1 MRKRTLHLIGF
12 VLTIFSVILLTSCSE
27 EKAAV
32 IVQSNQP
39 ASLSYHEE
47 FDSMQRVVDL
57 GWKAVNLSNPLG
69 GDSWQQGS
77 FIVNATKGGPFVS
90 SIPSHSYKAS
100 ANEHAFAPYTVGAG
114 LSFINCWLISPALSM
129 KNGDVISFW
138 TRTRSPVSFP
148 DRMQVWLN
156 PNNESTNVGRTDANT
171 GDFTVKLLDIN
182 PTLSFSPYPAAKTL
196 LQIQV
201 NAMKAKGQEVKPEDE
216 QKLLSEITGRYEL
229 QTTPYYAAAR
239 LWIDDIIDPLQTRL
253 MISEAISAANNNPVM
268 PSIKLG
274 VFQV

>member
-1 MRKRTLHLIGF
+1 MRKRTVSLFGF
-12 VLTIFSVILLTSCSE
+12 VLTIFSLILISSCSE
-27 EKAAV
+27 EKAAA
-32 IVQSNQP
+32 IVESNQP

-47 FDSMQRVVDL
+47 FDSMQRVIDL
-57 GWKAVNLSNPLG
+57 GWKGVNLSNPLG

-77 FIVNATKGGPFVS
+77 FIVNATKGGPFIS

-114 LSFINCWLISPALSM
+114 LSFINCWLVSPALSM

-156 PNNESTNVGRTDANT
+156 PNNESTDVGRTDANT

-182 PTLSFSPYPAAKTL
+182 PTLSFSPYPTGYPTTWTKFELT
-196 LQIQV
+196 
-201 NAMKAKGQEVKPEDE
+201 
-216 QKLLSEITGRYEL
+216 ITGLPNGTIPQKHRVGFRYFVKNGGPSGAVSDEI
-229 QTTPYYAAAR
+229 A
-239 LWIDDIIDPLQTRL
+239 IDDFDF
-253 MISEAISAANNNPVM
+253 IS
-268 PSIKLG
+268 K
-274 VFQV
+274 

>member
-1 MRKRTLHLIGF
+1 MRKRTVSLFGF
-12 VLTIFSVILLTSCSE
+12 VLTIFSLILISSCSE
-27 EKAAV
+27 EKAAA
-32 IVQSNQP
+32 IVESNQP

-47 FDSMQRVVDL
+47 FDSMQRVIDL
-57 GWKAVNLSNPLG
+57 GWKGVNLSNPLG

-77 FIVNATKGGPFVS
+77 FIVNATKGGPFIS

-114 LSFINCWLISPALSM
+114 LSFINCWLVSPALSM

-156 PNNESTNVGRTDANT
+156 PNNESTNVGRSDLET

-182 PTLSFSPYPAAKTL
+182 PTLSFSPYPTGYPTTWTKFELT
-196 LQIQV
+196 
-201 NAMKAKGQEVKPEDE
+201 
-216 QKLLSEITGRYEL
+216 ITGLPNGTIPQKHRVGFRYFVKNGGPSGAVSDEI
-229 QTTPYYAAAR
+229 A
-239 LWIDDIIDPLQTRL
+239 IDDFDF
-253 MISEAISAANNNPVM
+253 IS
-268 PSIKLG
+268 K
-274 VFQV
+274 